1 MITTTPKD
9 LGKQIA
15 TLRKARGLSQAEL
28 AEVSGTLDRMD
39 APQDFRKVRW
49 VPFVG
54 RMTMVIGSLA
64 MVPMFLLLACQS
76 KLIYFPRGYPV
87 GLSGRWVED
96 TPGRAVNYET
106 SQGKQ
111 RAFLQGKLE
120 NPQRLWIVCGGNG
133 TVALEWS
140 SWLQRHG
147 AAEDAWLL
155 VDFPGYGDCEG
166 TPNPKRI
173 AENLQTVVPLAC
185 QMVGWDE
192 VKKERLR
199 VFGHSLGAAA
209 CLMAAVEFEVRGG
222 VLLAPFTSTM
232 DMTRTVVGLPL
243 GFLVTH
249 RFDNHERLTELA
261 GKGTARLVILHG
273 TQDEVIPVAMG
284 RGLAA
289 AHPEWIT
296 FRELE
301 GGRHNTLQEDHA
313 AEIVRAMWDVSE

>member
-1 MITTTPKD
+1 MNTPRD
-9 LGKQIA
+9 CC
-15 TLRKARGLSQAEL
+15 
-28 AEVSGTLDRMD
+28 
-39 APQDFRKVRW
+39 KVRW

-54 RMTMVIGSLA
+54 RMAVVGGALA
-64 MVPMFLLLACQS
+64 MVPMLLLLGCQS
-76 KLIYFPRGYPV
+76 KLIYFPRAYPV
-87 GLSGRWVED
+87 GLSGRWVEE

-111 RAFLQGKLE
+111 RSFLQGNLE

-140 SWLQRHG
+140 AWLRRHG

-166 TPNPKRI
+166 TPNPERI
-173 AENLQTVVPLAC
+173 AENLRTAVPLAC
-185 QMVGWDE
+185 QMVGWDGIR
-192 VKKERLR
+192 KERLR

-209 CLMAAVEFEVRGG
+209 CLMGGVEFGVREG

-232 DMTRTVVGLPL
+232 DMAHVMVGLPL

-249 RFDNHERLTELA
+249 RFDNHERLAELA
-261 GKGTARLVILHG
+261 EKGTGRLVILHG
-273 TQDEVIPVAMG
+273 SQDEVIPVAMG
-284 RGLAA
+284 RELAA

-301 GGRHNTLQEDHA
+301 GGRHNTLQNDHT
-313 AEIVRAMWDVSE
+313 AEILQAMREVSE